1 VAVAVAVAV
10 GSQRERFSAVVEAA
24 GWQGN
29 CVRWISCEMG
39 VGVSGD
45 AKWQKYGCE
54 VKQSAEEHRKNYFIA
69 SQVCEGAVVSP

>member
-1 VAVAVAVAV
+1 MAVAVAV
-10 GSQRERFSAVVEAA
+10 GFQRERFSVVVEAT

-45 AKWQKYGCE
+45 AKWQKYGCRVE
-54 VKQSAEEHRKNYFIA
+54 QVLKSTGKITL
-69 SQVCEGAVVSP
+69 SQVRLV